1 MKAEERELGYL
12 GVISSIIAPLEM
24 LDVTQPS
31 NNLIL
36 FLTLLTVEILMETFN
51 FTFTMLILRQTSNY
65 PCTNEARFELFTS
78 KSQGQEEE

>member
-1 MKAEERELGYL
+1 MQAEEWELGYL
-12 GVISSIIAPLEM
+12 GVISNIVAPLEM

-51 FTFTMLILRQTSNY
+51 FIFTMLILR
-65 PCTNEARFELFTS
+65 
-78 KSQGQEEE
+78 

>member
-36 FLTLLTVEILMETFN
+36 FLTLSTVEILMETFN
-51 FTFTMLILRQTSNY
+51 FTFTMLILR
-65 PCTNEARFELFTS
+65 
-78 KSQGQEEE
+78 

>member
-51 FTFTMLILRQTSNY
+51 FTFTMVILR
-65 PCTNEARFELFTS
+65 
-78 KSQGQEEE
+78 

>member
-12 GVISSIIAPLEM
+12 GVISGIIAPLEM

-51 FTFTMLILRQTSNY
+51 FTFTMLILR
-65 PCTNEARFELFTS
+65 
-78 KSQGQEEE
+78 

>member
-1 MKAEERELGYL
+1 MKAEEWESGYL

-51 FTFTMLILRQTSNY
+51 FTFTMLILR
-65 PCTNEARFELFTS
+65 
-78 KSQGQEEE
+78 